1 MAGEGEVRFRLVRA
15 DDRPATNPER
25 DAFHFGLQDTKQHL
39 TPGERN
45 AEGLLQ
51 WDFPLRVKAGPDP
64 DRPVFLGPHASGP
77 ADDRF
82 VYLSWRSIPRG
93 VYINRLKCRLNTV
106 TWELVRAAQAVDRPI
121 VGDVSGRGPR
131 EAMKPVGWRVAEG

>member
-1 MAGEGEVRFRLVRA
+1 MAGVDEVRFRLIRA
-15 DDRPATNPER
+15 DDAPASNPEG
-25 DAFHFGLQDTKQHL
+25 DAFLFGLQDAKQNL

-45 AEGLLQ
+45 AEGVLQ
-51 WDFPLRVKAGPDP
+51 WDFSLRVKQGPDP
-64 DRPVFLGPHASGP
+64 DLPVFLGPFASGP

-82 VYLSWRSIPRG
+82 VYLSWVSIPRR

-106 TWELVRAAQAVDRPI
+106 TWSIVHAAQTTGRPI

-131 EAMKPVGWRVAEG
+131 QAMQPVGWRVE

>member
-1 MAGEGEVRFRLVRA
+1 VAGVDEVRFRLIRA
-15 DDRPATNPER
+15 DDAPASNPEG
-25 DAFHFGLQDTKQHL
+25 DAFLFGLQDAKQNL

-45 AEGLLQ
+45 AEGVLQ
-51 WDFPLRVKAGPDP
+51 WDFSLRVKPGPNP
-64 DRPVFLGPHASGP
+64 DLPVFLGPFASGP

-82 VYLSWRSIPRG
+82 IYLSWVSIPRR

-106 TWELVRAAQAVDRPI
+106 TWSLVRAAQAADRPI

-131 EAMKPVGWRVAEG
+131 QAMQPVGWRVG